1 MIAIIDYGAGNLKSV
16 HKAFDYLG
24 AETVITS
31 DPNVIM
37 SAEKALLPGVGA
49 FGDAMKQLTESGLD
63 KVVMDFIA
71 SGKPLLGICL
81 GLQLLFEESEE
92 TPGVKGLGYFKGK
105 IVKIKSDELKIPQM
119 GWNNLKFKREC
130 KLFDGIK
137 DGEFVYFV
145 HSYYAQPENAEDS
158 VATVTYGE
166 ELDIAVHKNN
176 VYATQFH
183 PEKSSTAG
191 LKMLENFAKI

>member
-31 DPNVIM
+31 DPDVIM
-37 SAEKALLPGVGA
+37 SADKALLPGVGA

-191 LKMLENFAKI
+191 LKMLENFAKM

>member
-31 DPNVIM
+31 DPDVIM

-105 IVKIKSDELKIPQM
+105 IVKIKSKDLKIPQM
-119 GWNNLKFKREC
+119 GWNNLKFKRDC

-191 LKMLENFAKI
+191 LKMLENFAKM